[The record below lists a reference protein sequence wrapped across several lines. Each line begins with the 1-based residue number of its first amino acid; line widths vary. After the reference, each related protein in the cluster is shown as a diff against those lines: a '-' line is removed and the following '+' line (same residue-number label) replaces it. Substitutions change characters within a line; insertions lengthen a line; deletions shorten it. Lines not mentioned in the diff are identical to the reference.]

1 MTMETTTAA
10 ETGLIGK
17 TPLGMVRGLGSAR
30 EGGGHWGHERAVSVA
45 LLLLTIWFFV
55 SLWRLPAFDQGTFTE
70 WLRQP
75 LAAVPM
81 LLLVFTFFE
90 HLRMGLTVVVEDY
103 VHDEGNKLLSLLL
116 INLLAIGAG
125 ALAFFCVLKIALGG
139 GAG

>member
-1 MTMETTTAA
+1 MSGEGAH
-10 ETGLIGK
+10 LGK
-17 TPLGMVRGLGSAR
+17 TPLGQVRGLGSAR
-30 EGGGHWGHERAVSVA
+30 EGAAHWGLERAVSVA

-55 SLWRLPAFDQGTFTE
+55 SLWRLPALDSQTLSE

-81 LLLVFTFFE
+81 LLFVVAFFE
-90 HLRMGLTVVVEDY
+90 HLRMGLIVVVEDY
-103 VHDEGNKLLSLLL
+103 VHEEGNKLLSLLL

-125 ALAFFCVLKIALGG
+125 ALAFFSVLKIALGG